1 MRIGLIADIHGNLLA
16 LDTVLAHL
24 ATEHVDE
31 IICLGD
37 VAALGPHPTEVL
49 ARLRGLGCAVVMGNT
64 DAWLLHP
71 PPFPNDPAN
80 VAQRDITDWAIARLS
95 SADREY
101 IHAFAP
107 TLTRTLGYD
116 EEMLCF
122 HGSPRSDDEVIIA
135 TTPESDLDL
144 MCGET
149 RATILIGAHTHIQM
163 VRSYRGRRLINV
175 GSVGLPGIGAIRPYN
190 PNVHWA
196 EYAVVDAGTTG
207 LEVSLRRVALD
218 IAAMI
223 ADAHMS
229 RLPHVDWWAGTWNA

>member
-24 ATEHVDE
+24 AAEHVDE

-37 VAALGPHPTEVL
+37 VAALGPHPSEVL

-71 PPFPNDPAN
+71 PPFSNDPAN
-80 VAQRDITDWAIARLS
+80 VAQRDITDWGIARVS
-95 SADREY
+95 SADRGY
-101 IHAFAP
+101 IDAFAP
-107 TLTRTLGYD
+107 TLSRTFGYD

-122 HGSPRSDDEVIIA
+122 HGSPRSYDEVIIA
-135 TTPESDLDL
+135 TTSESDLDL

-149 RATILIGAHTHIQM
+149 RATILVGAHTHIQM

-190 PNVHWA
+190 PGVHWA
-196 EYAVVDAGTTG
+196 EYAIVDVGTTG
-207 LEVSLRRVALD
+207 LDVSLRRVALD

-223 ADAHMS
+223 ADARVSGM
-229 RLPHVDWWAGTWNA
+229 PHIDWWAGTWNA